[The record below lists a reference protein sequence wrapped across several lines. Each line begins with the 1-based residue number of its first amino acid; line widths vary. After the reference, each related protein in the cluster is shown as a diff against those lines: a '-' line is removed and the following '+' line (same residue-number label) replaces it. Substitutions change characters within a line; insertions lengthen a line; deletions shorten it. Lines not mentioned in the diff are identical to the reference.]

1 LNLDV
6 WGISVYV
13 VSKFSFTLLQ
23 RLFLLPLLSGWKPSG
38 SSGCRV
44 WIQRGGDSWHML
56 FVFEIERA
64 FLRNGSW
71 RHCPWRGDGF
81 THGKEID
88 VQVFGILQSRIK
100 ERYE

>member
-1 LNLDV
+1 
-6 WGISVYV
+6 
-13 VSKFSFTLLQ
+13 
-23 RLFLLPLLSGWKPSG
+23 
-38 SSGCRV
+38 
-44 WIQRGGDSWHML
+44 ML

-88 VQVFGILQSRIK
+88 VQVFGILQSRIIK
-100 ERYE
+100 ARYD